1 MMRQFLFDTWHHA
14 MLTALAGSSDDRVVA
29 IAAKA
34 VKEASYHLERSAGTV
49 IGLGDG
55 TGESHA
61 RMQAALDLLYPY
73 YGEMFAADATDTALA
88 AAGIAPLPESLR
100 ASCDVRLRQVTEEA
114 TLTLPASSF
123 AHSGGK
129 TGARH
134 TENLG
139 HILTQM
145 QWLQRT
151 YPGATW

>member
-1 MMRQFLFDTWHHA
+1 M
-14 MLTALAGSSDDRVVA
+14 
-29 IAAKA
+29 
-34 VKEASYHLERSAGTV
+34 

-55 TGESHA
+55 TAESHA

-145 QWLQRT
+145 QWLQRA